1 MKRALAA
8 LAIVALLCGIQISP
22 AAAATDPA
30 VVQGQTTR
38 LYSAY
43 FLRAPDLGGLRYWIG
58 RLQGGQSLQSVS
70 QFFSESSEFQS
81 RYGSLN
87 NGQFVDLVYQNVLG
101 RSPDSSGRAH
111 WVDGL
116 TAGRYSRGGVMIGF
130 SESNEYVAKTKTTP
144 PRPARSFGDGT
155 HTGVAGTWRNTG
167 NADGCYWERLAG
179 FGGTLED
186 IIANDFT
193 YDGRS
198 IVTVASGDAGF
209 SSSRCGTWVPDVGPI
224 TLSPTEPFAGGTFR
238 VGRDISPG
246 TWRSSPGTENCYWER
261 LSGFSGEF
269 EELIA
274 NDLASGQLMVTIS
287 ASDVGFTS
295 TRCGFWTK
303 VS

>member
-87 NGQFVDLVYQNVLG
+87 SGQFVDLVYQNVLG

-116 TAGRYSRGGVMIGF
+116 TAGR
-130 SESNEYVAKTKTTP
+130 
-144 PRPARSFGDGT
+144 
-155 HTGVAGTWRNTG
+155 
-167 NADGCYWERLAG
+167 
-179 FGGTLED
+179 
-186 IIANDFT
+186 
-193 YDGRS
+193 
-198 IVTVASGDAGF
+198 
-209 SSSRCGTWVPDVGPI
+209 
-224 TLSPTEPFAGGTFR
+224 
-238 VGRDISPG
+238 
-246 TWRSSPGTENCYWER
+246 
-261 LSGFSGEF
+261 
-269 EELIA
+269 
-274 NDLASGQLMVTIS
+274 
-287 ASDVGFTS
+287 
-295 TRCGFWTK
+295 
-303 VS
+303 